1 MRAMSGQR
9 DDDTQ
14 QTPEEP
20 RPDALGAAEE
30 QDIAEDEKPGVTD
43 FLKAA
48 TKGAKDL
55 KKLEP

>member
-1 MRAMSGQR
+1 MRGER

-14 QTPEEP
+14 PPPEEL
-20 RPDALGAAEE
+20 RAGAPGGAEE
-30 QDIAEDEKPGVTD
+30 QDVAEDEKPGATD

-48 TKGAKDL
+48 AKGAKDL